1 MTVKVTEAAAADTGV
16 SAASRARTELA
27 RLISYIVFGGVSV
40 VLSLMAAS
48 LPTSRWEPLG
58 AGTFPKLV
66 FALLAGLCLIAAI
79 RSIIEIVRA
88 GGLAGV
94 GSAFSQ
100 WLYVRRV
107 SIGLFVLFA
116 VYLGVMPLTGFS
128 LASFVF
134 LLIAQLM
141 IAGVSRRTVI
151 QSIIAALIFS
161 VGLNLLFAE
170 VFNVFLPRGV
180 LFAG

>member
-1 MTVKVTEAAAADTGV
+1 
-16 SAASRARTELA
+16 
-27 RLISYIVFGGVSV
+27 
-40 VLSLMAAS
+40 
-48 LPTSRWEPLG
+48 
-58 AGTFPKLV
+58 
-66 FALLAGLCLIAAI
+66 
-79 RSIIEIVRA
+79 
-88 GGLAGV
+88 
-94 GSAFSQ
+94 
-100 WLYVRRV
+100 VRRV
-107 SIGLFVLFA
+107 SIGLFALFA
-116 VYLGVMPLTGFS
+116 VYLGVLPWTGFS

-141 IAGVSRRTVI
+141 IADVSRRTVM

>member
-40 VLSLMAAS
+40 VLSSMAAG

-66 FALLAGLCLIAAI
+66 FALLAVLCLIAAV

-94 GSAFSQ
+94 GAAFTQ

-107 SIGLFVLFA
+107 AIGLFVLFA